1 MNSMTNKRCDLVV
14 IGGGGS
20 GLVAAVKA
28 AEAGLKVI
36 VLEKTA
42 HLGGGMLF
50 ASTMRTFQSN
60 WQKERNIPDQSNAFL
75 RRMMDLTMWKLDAK
89 LVKNAILG
97 TGRFFDWYA
106 QYELPEVLYQYQ
118 ARPYVFD
125 IAVNGQPGPQIDG
138 FHKGSGQ
145 HIMETMLRRGGELG
159 VEFLTEAPARDL
171 IVTNGKITSVLA
183 DTSEGQLS
191 IACRAVVLACGSW
204 INDRATVAK
213 ICPAFLEAEV
223 LPSAHLNPTYT
234 GDGLPLAEKAGA
246 LIDWDSFCLR
256 LMGPICSL
264 GDRSRLDALTH
275 ADCAILVDLNARRFV
290 AEPMAPRIDPFDTGL
305 ILLQHPKGKAFFLY
319 SANSLR
325 RIVAETQKNTV
336 SGDFDVFGMPPL
348 PPYEEVDGWFTEAM
362 DRGSHEVG
370 RADTVEE
377 LAVQVGL
384 DPAALR
390 ETVDR
395 YNAAC
400 AAGADWDFFKDPAS
414 LEPLAEAP
422 FYALGGKLSTDGA
435 FGGIRVDPQMRA
447 YKKDGTGVVP
457 GLYATGDNSAGW
469 SIRVAGDGDARQYV
483 LSEMSW
489 ACSSG
494 FLAGTNAA
502 AYLNAK

>member
-28 AEAGLKVI
+28 AEAGPKVI

-106 QYELPEVLYQYQ
+106 QYELPEVLDQYQ

-204 INDRATVAK
+204 ICNREVVEQVL
-213 ICPAFLEAEV
+213 PAFNRAEV
-223 LPSAHLNPTYT
+223 LPSAHQNPAYT
-234 GDGLPLAEKAGA
+234 GDGIPLAQKAGA
-246 LIDWDSFCLR
+246 FVDWDSFCLR
-256 LMGPICSL
+256 LMGPICSM
-264 GDRSRLDALTH
+264 GDRSKFDTLTH
-275 ADCAILVDLNARRFV
+275 LPQVILVDLTGKRFA
-290 AEPMAPRIDPFDTGL
+290 AEPMAPRMDPFDTGHV
-305 ILLQHPKGKAFFLY
+305 ILNHPKGRAFFLL
-319 SANSLR
+319 SANALEEAIAQTR
-325 RIVAETQKNTV
+325 GNGA
-336 SGDFDVFGMPPL
+336 GDDHDPFGTPALPPL
-348 PPYEEVDGWFTEAM
+348 EEIDDWFTQELAKGT
-362 DRGSHEVG
+362 RNLG
-370 RADTVEE
+370 RADTIEE
-377 LAVQVGL
+377 LALQIGL
-384 DPAALR
+384 DPAALSA
-390 ETVDR
+390 TLTD
-395 YNAAC
+395 YNASC
-400 AAGADWDFFKDPAS
+400 ASGCDWSYYKDPAN
-414 LEPLAEAP
+414 LTPLTRPP
-422 FYALGGKLSTDGA
+422 FYAIGAQLATDGA
-435 FGGIRVDPQMRA
+435 FGGVRVDPKMQA
-447 YKKDGTGVVP
+447 YRPDGSVVD
-457 GLYATGDNSAGW
+457 GLYVTGDFASGRH
-469 SIRVAGDGDARQYV
+469 IVMDGVKRQV
-483 LSEMSW
+483 LNDMSW
-489 ACSSG
+489 ALASG
-494 FLAGTNAA
+494 FLAGEAVGEA
-502 AYLNAK
+502 LNG